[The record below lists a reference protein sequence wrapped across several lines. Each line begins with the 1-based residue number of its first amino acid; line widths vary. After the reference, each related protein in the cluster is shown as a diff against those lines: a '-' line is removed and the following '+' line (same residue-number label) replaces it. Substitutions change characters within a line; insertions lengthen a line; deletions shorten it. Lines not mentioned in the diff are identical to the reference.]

1 MIKPV
6 FSIRLAFNTNPIY
19 FIEPVLPKLGG
30 CLKTLEEP
38 TLETLVVLAEKI
50 DSIQERIL
58 SLAAGSMKSLSEDE
72 DNLYK
77 ITDENREIQKYVN
90 QLFIVLDNSNEYF
103 ERFYIEFA
111 VISK

>member
-1 MIKPV
+1 MY
-6 FSIRLAFNTNPIY
+6 S
-19 FIEPVLPKLGG
+19 IEPVLPKLGG

-38 TLETLVVLAEKI
+38 TLETLVVFAEKI
-50 DSIQERIL
+50 DSILERIL

-90 QLFIVLDNSNEYF
+90 QLFIILMNNLSVF
-103 ERFYIEFA
+103 I
-111 VISK
+111 